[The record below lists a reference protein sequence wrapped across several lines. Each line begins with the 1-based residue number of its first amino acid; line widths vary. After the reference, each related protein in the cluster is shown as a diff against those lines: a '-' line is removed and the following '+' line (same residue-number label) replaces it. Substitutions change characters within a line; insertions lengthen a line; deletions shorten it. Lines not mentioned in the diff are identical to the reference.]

1 MKNTTKYHLSIMMM
15 RKQTLMKKALM
26 KKTLMKKTLMKIF
39 TMTAKSNHL
48 NTTKKISVMAMMIP

>member
-15 RKQTLMKKALM
+15 RKQ
-26 KKTLMKKTLMKIF
+26 TLMKKTLMKIF